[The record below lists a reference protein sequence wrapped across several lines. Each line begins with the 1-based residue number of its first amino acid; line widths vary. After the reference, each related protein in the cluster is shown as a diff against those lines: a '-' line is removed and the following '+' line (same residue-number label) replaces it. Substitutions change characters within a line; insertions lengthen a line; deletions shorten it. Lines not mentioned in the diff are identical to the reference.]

1 MRATGEFEAG
11 LEMVRSEKPD
21 LLITNVFLRGT
32 TGHDAM
38 LLFRK
43 EFPDMRIMMAS
54 GIPENEVVQRWMK
67 EERFD
72 AFPKPFAADALRRK
86 VRQVLRGENSAGG
99 SGKARQSHVPPTSG
113 AG

>member
-1 MRATGEFEAG
+1 M
-11 LEMVRSEKPD
+11 
-21 LLITNVFLRGT
+21 LR
-32 TGHDAM
+32 
-38 LLFRK
+38 LRK

-86 VRQVLRGENSAGG
+86 VRQVLRGENSDGG
-99 SGKARQSHVPPTSG
+99 SGKARQSHAPRTSD